1 MKLFSNPET
10 SPKVIERKLTETH
23 STTMRHVSQTIRSEV
38 RRDQDGRV
46 GRCGTHPLTPKYIK
60 NTCTCGIMFM
70 ENQLETGRRTP
81 IQPKPRERSP
91 CNHVGPKKEKEK
103 ERQKAL
109 GQDLCPWGVWVRS
122 TLGSEQVESCTAHPS
137 PGVLHGGG
145 KLPCL
150 LEVND
155 TDRGSREA

>member
-1 MKLFSNPET
+1 MKMKLFSNPET

-81 IQPKPRERSP
+81 IQLKLLDRFLR
-91 CNHVGPKKEKEK
+91 NLAGQKKGMGLGP
-103 ERQKAL
+103 ASL
-109 GQDLCPWGVWVRS
+109 GGL
-122 TLGSEQVESCTAHPS
+122 
-137 PGVLHGGG
+137 
-145 KLPCL
+145 
-150 LEVND
+150 
-155 TDRGSREA
+155 